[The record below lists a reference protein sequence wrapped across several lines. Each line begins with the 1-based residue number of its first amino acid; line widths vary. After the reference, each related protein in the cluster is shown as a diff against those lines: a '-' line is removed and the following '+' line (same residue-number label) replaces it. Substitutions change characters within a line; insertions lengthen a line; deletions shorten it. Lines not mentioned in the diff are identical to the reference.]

1 MMSSSTDQ
9 AVSADPQHI
18 TMETYWQEL
27 ESMEEQEEDEEEE
40 RRSMDELELEEAW
53 LNEAGLSSLL
63 VGSSAEEA
71 PPPARAPSPARALLA
86 TLTRQQTLTVR
97 TRLRNYTHT
106 LKNSHKQAIV
116 HVKDIFA
123 VSLSHANGVHAL
135 ELTPWRQWLFFFP
148 QPDFESV
155 VSSVLQSDTSQSA
168 QSCYDKNTTKTIR
181 RHTKSAHPDLSSFC
195 YDVRPSSPPASSK
208 HPAATKSE
216 RARPAD
222 WLARDCP
229 YSDGVAEHK
238 RSGTCWDC
246 LLDRGRDVPFV
257 CPNQGMTQADDLSS
271 ADVKRL
277 RFICHIE
284 LSTFLL
290 ALGVQSKRTRPARTR
305 SGGALAG
312 AVFAVPLNAL
322 LDNDRKKCP
331 GLKIPLVFHKLLCVL
346 QQTGLQTEG
355 ILRVSGS
362 VARLKYLRRELD
374 RCPEGFDWS
383 AVRPV
388 DAAGLLKLFIRELPT
403 PLLTHAHLPTFR
415 AVLGVSGSVH
425 QVQALQLLS
434 LLLPEA
440 HRETLKALLVF
451 LHQVVSHQEQNRMSL
466 WNVATVMAP
475 NLFTTHR
482 RGSKERDGL
491 EEAVGG
497 THLVRLMIMHQELLW
512 TVPNFLLSQLR
523 QMNQASNHKLGRLLR
538 TRNDKNKK
546 QVTELCEGIIKVY
559 APFHAKVSMAIQLD
573 RQMTAQDVTA
583 HFKCDSS
590 VAQRLFEVGGN
601 IGERRLHPDCL
612 LLDVYRENPGCEW
625 LVKP

>member
-1 MMSSSTDQ
+1 MMSSSSTDQ

-18 TMETYWQEL
+18 AMETYWQEL
-27 ESMEEQEEDEEEE
+27 ESMEEQEEEEEEE

-86 TLTRQQTLTVR
+86 TLTRQQTLTVK

-123 VSLSHANGVHAL
+123 
-135 ELTPWRQWLFFFP
+135 
-148 QPDFESV
+148 PDFESV
-155 VSSVLQSDTSQSA
+155 VSSALQSDTSQSA

-195 YDVRPSSPPASSK
+195 YDVRPSSPPATSK
-208 HPAATKSE
+208 HPAATQSE

-222 WLARDCP
+222 WLARNSP

-238 RSGTCWDC
+238 RSETCWDC
-246 LLDRGRDVPFV
+246 LLDRGRDVPYV
-257 CPNQGMTQADDLSS
+257 CPSQGMTQADDLSS

-290 ALGVQSKRTRPARTR
+290 ALGVQSKRMRAARNR

-331 GLKIPLVFHKLLCVL
+331 GLKVPLVFHKLLCVL

-355 ILRVSGS
+355 ILRISGS

-491 EEAVGG
+491 EEVVGG

-546 QVTELCEGIIKVY
+546 QVTELCEGVIKVY

-583 HFKCDSS
+583 HFKSDS
-590 VAQRLFEVGGN
+590 R
-601 IGERRLHPDCL
+601 
-612 LLDVYRENPGCEW
+612 YRACTRART
-625 LVKP
+625 

>member
-1 MMSSSTDQ
+1 MMSSSSTDQ

-18 TMETYWQEL
+18 AMETYWQEL
-27 ESMEEQEEDEEEE
+27 ESMEEQEEEEEEE

-86 TLTRQQTLTVR
+86 TLTRQQTLTVK

-123 VSLSHANGVHAL
+123 
-135 ELTPWRQWLFFFP
+135 
-148 QPDFESV
+148 PDFESV
-155 VSSVLQSDTSQSA
+155 VSPALQSDTSQSA

-195 YDVRPSSPPASSK
+195 YDVRPSSPPATSK
-208 HPAATKSE
+208 HPAATQSE

-222 WLARDCP
+222 WLARNSP

-257 CPNQGMTQADDLSS
+257 CPSQGMTQADDLSS

-331 GLKIPLVFHKLLCVL
+331 GLKVPLVFHKLLCVL

-434 LLLPEA
+434 FLLPEA

-546 QVTELCEGIIKVY
+546 QVRTFTLHNSSCPCTQATTLRELS
-559 APFHAKVSMAIQLD
+559 APK
-573 RQMTAQDVTA
+573 R
-583 HFKCDSS
+583 SS
-590 VAQRLFEVGGN
+590 WCGLPF
-601 IGERRLHPDCL
+601 
-612 LLDVYRENPGCEW
+612 
-625 LVKP
+625 

>member
-1 MMSSSTDQ
+1 MMSSSSTDQ

-18 TMETYWQEL
+18 AMETYWQEL
-27 ESMEEQEEDEEEE
+27 ESMEEQEEEEEEE

-86 TLTRQQTLTVR
+86 TLTRQQTLTVK

-135 ELTPWRQWLFFFP
+135 ELTPWRQWLFFFL

-155 VSSVLQSDTSQSA
+155 VSSALQSDTSQSA

-195 YDVRPSSPPASSK
+195 YDVRPSSPPATSK
-208 HPAATKSE
+208 HPAATQSE

-222 WLARDCP
+222 WLARNSP

-238 RSGTCWDC
+238 RSETCWDC
-246 LLDRGRDVPFV
+246 LLDRGRDVPYV
-257 CPNQGMTQADDLSS
+257 CPSQGMTQADDLSS

-290 ALGVQSKRTRPARTR
+290 ALGVQSKRMRAARNR
-305 SGGALAG
+305 SGAG

-331 GLKIPLVFHKLLCVL
+331 GLKVPLVFHKLLCVL

-355 ILRVSGS
+355 ILRISGS

-491 EEAVGG
+491 EEVVGG

-546 QVTELCEGIIKVY
+546 QVTELCEGVIKVY

-583 HFKCDSS
+583 HFKSDS
-590 VAQRLFEVGGN
+590 R
-601 IGERRLHPDCL
+601 
-612 LLDVYRENPGCEW
+612 YRACTRART
-625 LVKP
+625 

>member
-1 MMSSSTDQ
+1 MMSSSSTDQ

-18 TMETYWQEL
+18 AMETYWQEL
-27 ESMEEQEEDEEEE
+27 ESMEEQEEEEEEE

-86 TLTRQQTLTVR
+86 TLTRQQTLTVK

-123 VSLSHANGVHAL
+123 
-135 ELTPWRQWLFFFP
+135 WLFFFL

-155 VSSVLQSDTSQSA
+155 VSSALQSDTSQSA

-195 YDVRPSSPPASSK
+195 YDVRPSSPPATSK
-208 HPAATKSE
+208 HPAATQSE

-222 WLARDCP
+222 WLARNSP

-238 RSGTCWDC
+238 RSETCWDC
-246 LLDRGRDVPFV
+246 LLDRGRDVPYV
-257 CPNQGMTQADDLSS
+257 CPSQGMTQADDLSS

-290 ALGVQSKRTRPARTR
+290 ALGVQSKRMRAARNR

-331 GLKIPLVFHKLLCVL
+331 GLKVPLVFHKLLCVL

-355 ILRVSGS
+355 ILRISGS

-491 EEAVGG
+491 EEVVGG

-546 QVTELCEGIIKVY
+546 QVTELCEGVIKVY

-583 HFKCDSS
+583 HFKSDS
-590 VAQRLFEVGGN
+590 R
-601 IGERRLHPDCL
+601 
-612 LLDVYRENPGCEW
+612 YRACTRART
-625 LVKP
+625 